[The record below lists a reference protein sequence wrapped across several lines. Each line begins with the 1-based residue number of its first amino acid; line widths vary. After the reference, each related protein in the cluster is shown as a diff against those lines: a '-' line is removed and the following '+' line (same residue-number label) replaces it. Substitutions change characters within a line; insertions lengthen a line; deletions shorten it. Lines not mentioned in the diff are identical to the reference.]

1 MKGHRKL
8 SQSQNKEVP
17 NKNMKDPNPSQV
29 DVTAFADFS
38 KIGYDNYEH
47 YPGAYAFSKIIEE
60 SKSDSL
66 FEKKDHE
73 FNFYEH
79 I

>member
-1 MKGHRKL
+1 
-8 SQSQNKEVP
+8 
-17 NKNMKDPNPSQV
+17 MKDPNSSQV
-29 DVTAFADFS
+29 NVTAFADFS

-73 FNFYEH
+73 FNF
-79 I
+79 